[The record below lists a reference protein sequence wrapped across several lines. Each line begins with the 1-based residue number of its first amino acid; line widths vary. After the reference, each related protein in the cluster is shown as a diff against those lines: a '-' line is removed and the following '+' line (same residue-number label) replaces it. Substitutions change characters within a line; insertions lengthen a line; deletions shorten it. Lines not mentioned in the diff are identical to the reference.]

1 MRGKKLPS
9 KNSAAVEDG
18 KGYGVGNEKRI
29 KRKNEGEKMGCRK
42 TEEVKKRQNVI
53 K

>member
-29 KRKNEGEKMGCRK
+29 KKKKMRERKWDAERRRRL
-42 TEEVKKRQNVI
+42 KKGRM
-53 K
+53 